1 MKRVLSVSL
10 GDPARDKV
18 TEVVLAGQRIRLERR
33 GTGGDRRRALALL
46 RKHDGQVDAFGLGG
60 IDLGLEVDGR
70 LYPLQAG
77 QALARVVRQTPIV
90 DGTGLKRTLERRA
103 AAYVEQTLG
112 PITPKRVLLSSGA
125 DRWGLALG
133 FADAGYELVLGDLMF
148 AFGLPW
154 PLRSLAAGRR
164 LARLALPLVSRMP
177 FEWFYPTGARQTEWR
192 PRFAR
197 WFAWASVFAGDR
209 HYLMRH
215 RPARLEGKIVVTNTT
230 TPTDVETLKTAG
242 ARAVVTTTPVLDG
255 RSFGTNVLEA
265 ALVAVAGHGRPL
277 QTDELEGWVDKAG
290 LSLSLAG

>member
-10 GDPARDKV
+10 GDPGRDKV
-18 TEVVLAGQRIRLERR
+18 TEVVLAGQRVLLERR
-33 GTGGDRRRALALL
+33 GTGGDRQRAMALL
-46 RKHDGQVDAFGLGG
+46 RDHDGRVDAFGLGG

-103 AAYVEQTLG
+103 AAFVEQTLG

-133 FADAGYELVLGDLMF
+133 FADAGYDLVLGDLMF
-148 AFGLPW
+148 AFGVAW
-154 PLRSLAAGRR
+154 PLRSLTAGRR
-164 LARLALPLVSRMP
+164 LARLVLPLVGRMP
-177 FEWFYPTGARQTEWR
+177 FEWLYPTGTRQTEWR

-197 WFAWASVFAGDR
+197 WFAWASVIAGDR

-215 RPARLEGKIVVTNTT
+215 RPARLEGKIIVTNTT
-230 TPTDVETLKTAG
+230 TPADVETLKAAG

-265 ALVAVAGHGRPL
+265 ALVAVAGTGRTL